1 MPRKRGGRTEKDGSR
16 TAPERPRGAAGVAV
30 ADRAMT
36 AGSGARAVLEDL
48 SPAALS
54 AARQAMARVKA
65 RRSAESAVF
74 LRDMLEY
81 KMEYDDVGGARA
93 SASSKVLQHRPHY
106 SMCPVMDDLDVPPS
120 SGEGRFVPLHSTTIT
135 TPCSSNESPPPS
147 PKTAEPVQGRRRL
160 ERQNAWGQRRQHAG
174 VGGGSPAQVPFRV
187 APRHSQVAAHAWQP
201 GSGR

>member
-1 MPRKRGGRTEKDGSR
+1 V
-16 TAPERPRGAAGVAV
+16 GAAV
-30 ADRAMT
+30 ADRAKT
-36 AGSGARAVLEDL
+36 SGNGPKALLEDL

-106 SMCPVMDDLDVPPS
+106 SMCSVMDDLDVPPPS
-120 SGEGRFVPLHSTTIT
+120 REGRFVPLHSTAIT
-135 TPCSSNESPPPS
+135 TPCSSIVSPPPS
-147 PKTAEPVQGRRRL
+147 FKTAGPVQGRRGL
-160 ERQNAWGQRRQHAG
+160 ERQKAWGRRRRHAG
-174 VGGGSPAQVPFRV
+174 VGRGSPAQVPFRV
-187 APRHSQVAAHAWQP
+187 APRRSQVAAHAWQP